1 MPCHVL
7 FLGFESYFEGFCLG
21 SYRRRVDIIADILQV
36 ATIDAKKTQIMF
48 GANLSYA
55 VLQKYLHEL
64 IEASLVSYVNNTQRY
79 VLTSKG
85 RKFLA
90 LYKEYSKI
98 NKQIKKRLK
107 DVHSK
112 KNVLKRLCVNSH

>member
-1 MPCHVL
+1 M
-7 FLGFESYFEGFCLG
+7 G

-64 IEASLVSYVNNTQRY
+64 IEASLVSYVDDTQRY
-79 VLTSKG
+79 VLTRKG
-85 RKFLA
+85 RKFLV